1 MGSFDLAHAALIFT
15 LASLVVDSDDGFVLR
30 EPVGLLMRGYSAREL
45 DAAAAWS
52 VCAQCLGDSVH
63 LWV

>member
-15 LASLVVDSDDGFVLR
+15 LASLVVDSADSFVLR
-30 EPVGLLMRGYSAREL
+30 EPVGLSAQGCSAREL
-45 DAAAAWS
+45 DAVAAWR
-52 VCAQCLGDSVH
+52 VCAQCSGDSVH

>member
-30 EPVGLLMRGYSAREL
+30 EPVGLSMRGCSAREL
-45 DAAAAWS
+45 AAAWR
-52 VCAQCLGDSVH
+52 V
-63 LWV
+63 